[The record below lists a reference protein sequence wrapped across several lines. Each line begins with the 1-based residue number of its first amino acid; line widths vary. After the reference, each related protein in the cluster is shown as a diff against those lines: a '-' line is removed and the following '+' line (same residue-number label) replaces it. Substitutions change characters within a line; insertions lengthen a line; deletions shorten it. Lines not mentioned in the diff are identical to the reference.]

1 MTPLRFVSTDSCERS
16 NSFCF
21 ANIPSEIWRI
31 LEVFHCIGCEDRDVV
46 SCILCSRILT
56 VFING
61 FFLPISFFR
70 TVESVTQIHRFDSF
84 LHTGDESSIV
94 DFMHVCIRW
103 SWLGSVRPSVVSCRH
118 HRCLPV
124 SGRGFPVVAEVL
136 LVCSWATRL
145 ENSDT
150 RRRWCRT
157 MSHIDYFLDYVTLV
171 YDLRG
176 HWRPDTGIDE
186 EMGDRGVATIM
197 CQRSPRCLESI
208 VFDRM
213 CVCRHDS
220 CIEYLQGHF
229 GFFVVWSEQSGDVRQ

>member
-16 NSFCF
+16 NSFRF
-21 ANIPSEIWRI
+21 VNIPSETWRI
-31 LEVFHCIGCEDRDVV
+31 LEVFHSNLWLKFPSRQGP
-46 SCILCSRILT
+46 CSSL
-56 VFING
+56 VCYCN
-61 FFLPISFFR
+61 LSP
-70 TVESVTQIHRFDSF
+70 V
-84 LHTGDESSIV
+84 LHTGDVSSIV
-94 DFMHVCIRW
+94 DFMNVCIRW

-118 HRCLPV
+118 HRCLTV
-124 SGRGFPVVAEVL
+124 SGRGFPVVAEVS
-136 LVCSWATRL
+136 LVCSWTTRL

-186 EMGDRGVATIM
+186 EMGDRGVATIIR
-197 CQRSPRCLESI
+197 QRSPRCLESI
-208 VFDRM
+208 VFDSLGM
-213 CVCRHDS
+213 CVCRHDN

-229 GFFVVWSEQSGDVRQ
+229 GFFVVWSEQFGDVRQ